1 MNKYKTPFYIISHPI
16 EGYVELFYHKWES
29 LLVAN
34 FISLIYFITLI
45 VKRQATGF
53 IFNNARLDELNV
65 FNLMVQSAGIV
76 IMFCA
81 LNWAVCTLF
90 DGKGK
95 LKGIWIAINYA
106 LVPYIVST
114 IVIIGLSNML
124 KTDESMFMSIIYYIG
139 ILWSGF
145 LLVKG
150 LEAVHQYTIPQT
162 LLSIISTIAGMMIV
176 VFIFILLLSLS
187 QQMIGFIVTI
197 SKELMLRK
205 Y

>member
-1 MNKYKTPFYIISHPI
+1 MNRYKTPFYIMFHPI
-16 EGYVELFYHKWES
+16 EGFTELFYHKWQS
-29 LLVAN
+29 LFVAN
-34 FISLIYFITLI
+34 IISVVYFITLI
-45 VKRQATGF
+45 INRQSTGF
-53 IFNNARLDELNV
+53 VFNYSRLDELNV
-65 FNLMVQSAGIV
+65 FNLFVQSIGIA

-95 LKGIWIAINYA
+95 LKEIWISVNYA
-106 LVPYIVST
+106 LLPYIFT
-114 IVIIGLSNML
+114 ILINVIMSNIL
-124 KTDESMFMSIIYYIG
+124 KSDESMFMAILNYVGII
-139 ILWSGF
+139 WTGF

-150 LEAVHQYTIPQT
+150 LEAIHQYSIPQT
-162 LLSIISTIAGMMIV
+162 LLSIASTVVGMMIV

-187 QQMIGFIVTI
+187 QQMIGFVVTI

>member
-1 MNKYKTPFYIISHPI
+1 MNRFKTPFYIMFHPI
-16 EGYVELFYHKWES
+16 EGFVETFYHNWQS

-34 FISLIYFITLI
+34 MISFLYFLTLI
-45 VKRQATGF
+45 IKRQATGF
-53 IFNNARLDELNV
+53 VFNAVRLDELNV
-65 FNLMVQSAGIV
+65 FNLFIQSVGIA

-95 LKGIWIAINYA
+95 LMGIWITVNYA
-106 LVPYIVST
+106 LLPYVLIT
-114 IVIIGLSNML
+114 IFNVVMSNVL
-124 KTDESMFMSIIYYIG
+124 KSDESMFMTILYYIG
-139 ILWSGF
+139 IIWTGF
-145 LLVKG
+145 LLIKG
-150 LEAVHQYTIPQT
+150 LEAVHQYNIPQT
-162 LLSIISTIAGMMIV
+162 LLSMASTVVGMMIV

-187 QQMIGFIVTI
+187 QQMIGFVITI